1 MSLSDVGAGTGLTEC
16 NWGLLWRLFALALA
30 GEAGRRALLALG
42 VMPLVIELAEAV
54 VGVCVSMGLVA
65 GARVAGVMW
74 VQLVGLL
81 DGTGVA
87 ARCIN
92 AVT

>member
-1 MSLSDVGAGTGLTEC
+1 LSDVGAGTGLTEC
-16 NWGLLWRLFALALA
+16 NWGLLWRLFTLALA
-30 GEAGRRALLALG
+30 GEAGRRVLLALG

-54 VGVCVSMGLVA
+54 VGVCVSMGLMV
-65 GARVAGVMW
+65 GALVAGVMW

-81 DGTGVA
+81 DGMGVA